1 MPVTVWAMKEI
12 VVSKIKKKKKYKLL
26 WGAWSRGEGKKEP
39 SNHYYVCWVRVRILA
54 FTYHFWP
61 SISASTL
68 SWFTSLSLR
77 LHRSGALD
85 QYMKDRGDPP
95 GHSEAKLDRF
105 SPPPQRPL
113 PNQWKEGKI
122 GWIYFPNQMM
132 GLSSSTGFWCV
143 HSGTC
148 SWISVEA
155 LNMEGRATWLWK
167 WP

>member
-12 VVSKIKKKKKYKLL
+12 VVSKIKKKKQYKLL

-68 SWFTSLSLR
+68 SWFTSLSLG

-113 PNQWKEGKI
+113 PDNEKLRKQLNACLRKMHSQAVVSPLPVEHLGLPMQMLKLCSNQKK
-122 GWIYFPNQMM
+122 
-132 GLSSSTGFWCV
+132 
-143 HSGTC
+143 
-148 SWISVEA
+148 
-155 LNMEGRATWLWK
+155 
-167 WP
+167 